1 MGSKTGEVRLTSSL
15 AHWAGLVEVTLN
27 QSVLILC
34 TVVTLFLTNIMSN
47 NLLCSNIK
55 VFSIDF
61 DLCILKLLMKYLSAN
76 WEHVWNKAKKKTCM
90 NGSKNVGGDGK

>member
-1 MGSKTGEVRLTSSL
+1 
-15 AHWAGLVEVTLN
+15 
-27 QSVLILC
+27 
-34 TVVTLFLTNIMSN
+34 MSN

-55 VFSIDF
+55 VSSIDF